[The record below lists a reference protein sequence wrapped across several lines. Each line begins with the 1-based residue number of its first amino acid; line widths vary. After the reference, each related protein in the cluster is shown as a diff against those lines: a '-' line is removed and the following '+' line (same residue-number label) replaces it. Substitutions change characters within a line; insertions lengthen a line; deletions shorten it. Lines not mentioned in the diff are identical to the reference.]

1 MTNSVAPSAQSH
13 DEALKWIETEVKAKP
28 IVVFMKGTPDF
39 PMCGFSGRVVQ
50 IFRALGYD
58 FEGVNVLENEAIRSA
73 VKTYGNWPTIPQI
86 YIQGE
91 FIGGSDI
98 ATEMAMSGE
107 LQKLLQDKL
116 GAPQNPV

>member
-1 MTNSVAPSAQSH
+1 
-13 DEALKWIETEVKAKP
+13 
-28 IVVFMKGTPDF
+28 MKGTPDF

-73 VKTYGNWPTIPQI
+73 IKTYGNWPTIPQI
-86 YIQGE
+86 YVKGE

-107 LQKLLQDKL
+107 LQKLLEDKL
-116 GAPQNPV
+116 GAPQHAV